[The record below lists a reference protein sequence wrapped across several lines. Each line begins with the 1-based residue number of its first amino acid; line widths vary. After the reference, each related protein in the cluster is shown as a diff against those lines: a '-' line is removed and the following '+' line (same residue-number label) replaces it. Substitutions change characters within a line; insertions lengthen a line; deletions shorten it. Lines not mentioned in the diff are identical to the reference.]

1 MLPALVNYSSTILA
15 LVAKEDA
22 VALGPV
28 FLSRW
33 KAPDVAAI
41 PITDTG
47 ATWNLNLVWQR
58 GQITEAL
65 RTLLNAPPLQ
75 AQSAE

>member
-1 MLPALVNYSSTILA
+1 MV
-15 LVAKEDA
+15 KEDA

-33 KAPDVAAI
+33 KAPDVAVI

-65 RTLLNAPPLQ
+65 RTLLDAPSLQ

>member
-1 MLPALVNYSSTILA
+1 MT
-15 LVAKEDA
+15 KEDA
-22 VALGPV
+22 VALAPV
-28 FLSRW
+28 FLRRW
-33 KAPDVAAI
+33 KAPDVAVI

-65 RTLLNAPPLQ
+65 RTLLDAPSLQ
-75 AQSAE
+75 AQSTE